1 MTRLWM
7 PVTAHRSGRAI
18 ARLWLIAW
26 AAAALW
32 HCTGDIGMAEVSLE
46 TEFRSAVQQSGDA
59 YRETRKAIL
68 ARGSGAEPFLQSQ
81 LLAGDWKISLTADI
95 LAGWLKTPALFDKC
109 TDAVR
114 GNIVDRIPIT
124 GSFSPKRR
132 IAEINRLGRAVTPRL
147 LEMVWKTGEY
157 GGPQERESIFGGL
170 AVLKDERSVVPL
182 IDLMR
187 TAPDEDIRGWAAST
201 LGPLKDARAVSPL
214 LDVVRSHTAPAE
226 LRASA
231 AMSVGSLGAKEAVPE
246 LRTIALDEH
255 LDLDLRKS
263 AVRSLGDLGDSA
275 SAEPL
280 LRVLS
285 RGHDLAFELVILEAV
300 GKIGSPS
307 ILPRLEDLEVNHHE
321 AAVREGAKEAADEIK
336 ERSGAKRN

>member
-7 PVTAHRSGRAI
+7 LVTAHRSGRAI
-18 ARLWLIAW
+18 ALLWLISW
-26 AAAALW
+26 VAAALW
-32 HCTGDIGMAEVSLE
+32 HCAGDIGMAETSLE
-46 TEFRSAVQQSGDA
+46 TEFRNATQQTGDA
-59 YRETRKAIL
+59 YLETRKTIL
-68 ARGSGAEPFLQSQ
+68 ARGLAAEPFLQAQ
-81 LLAGDWKISLTADI
+81 ILAGDWKISVTADI
-95 LAGWLKTPALFDKC
+95 LSGWLKTPALFDEC

-114 GNIVDRIPIT
+114 GNLLDRIPIT
-124 GSFSPKRR
+124 GSFPPKRR
-132 IAEINRLGRAVTPRL
+132 IAEISRLGKEVTPCL
-147 LEMVWKTGEY
+147 LEMVWKTREY

-201 LGPLKDARAVSPL
+201 LGRLKDARAASPL
-214 LDVVRSHTAPAE
+214 LDVLRNHTAPAE

-231 AMSVGSLGAKEAVPE
+231 AMSLGSLGAKEAVPE
-246 LRTIALDEH
+246 LRTIALNDH
-255 LDLDLRKS
+255 ADLDLRKS

-285 RGHDLAFELVILEAV
+285 RPHDLAFELVILDAV

-307 ILPRLEDLEVNHHE
+307 VLPRLDDLEVNHHE

>member
-7 PVTAHRSGRAI
+7 LVTAHSSGRAI
-18 ARLWLIAW
+18 TRLWLIAW
-26 AAAALW
+26 AAALW
-32 HCTGDIGMAEVSLE
+32 HCTGDIGMAEASLE
-46 TEFRSAVQQSGDA
+46 TEFRNAVQQSGEA
-59 YRETRKAIL
+59 YRDTRKTIL
-68 ARGSGAEPFLQSQ
+68 ARGSGAEPFLQAQ
-81 LLAGDWKISLTADI
+81 LLARDWKISLTADI

-157 GGPQERESIFGGL
+157 GGAQERESIFGGL

-187 TAPDEDIRGWAAST
+187 TAPEEDIRGWAAIT
-201 LGPLKDARAVSPL
+201 LGPLKDERALSPL
-214 LDVVRSHTAPAE
+214 IEVLRDHAAPEE

-231 AMSVGSLGAKEAVPE
+231 ATSLASLGAKEAVPE
-246 LRTIALDEH
+246 LRTVAFDEH
-255 LDLDLRKS
+255 LDLDLRSS
-263 AVRSLGDLGDSA
+263 AVRSLGDLGDSD
-275 SAEPL
+275 SAKPL
-280 LRVLS
+280 LSILS
-285 RGHDLAFELVILEAV
+285 RPHDLAFELVILDAV

-307 ILPRLEDLEVNHHE
+307 ILPQLDDLEEKHQE
-321 AAVREGAKEAADEIK
+321 EAVREGAKEAADEIK